1 MQGQDNAATVDRQPG
16 LRSERGAG
24 RLTRVIACPACGE
37 VNAVFVCA
45 SCGAELAGEL
55 AAHDRVE
62 AGGDQ
67 TASDG
72 DQTASDQDQTWSDHD
87 QTASDRDQRSA
98 DDDQHAADDD
108 FASGG
113 DASVYHRSVRARQR
127 SAQDRHLVSG
137 LRDETGVVRLET
149 AEGRDRAAEL
159 RDRGAEGRDELAR
172 LHDLEEDT
180 GSNLDDLLVR
190 AQRDRYRAAADRAK
204 AADDRRRAAGDRE
217 QAARERAEARGTQA
231 EAATALTLA
240 TTDELTGTWARR
252 SGLAAVSRELERA
265 HRTGAKLVLAFV
277 DVDGLKAVNDVHGHV
292 AGDALLRLVSDTI
305 RANVRPYDVLVRY
318 GGDELLC
325 AMPNLTA
332 ADARERFEKIVA
344 GLRSVNTGHSVT
356 FGLAEAES
364 TDSLEELIV
373 RADQALLDSRRASQ
387 S

>member
-1 MQGQDNAATVDRQPG
+1 
-16 LRSERGAG
+16 
-24 RLTRVIACPACGE
+24 LTRAIACPACGE
-37 VNAVFVCA
+37 VNAVLVCA
-45 SCGAELAGEL
+45 SCGAELAGEPP
-55 AAHDRVE
+55 AHTRDRDE

-108 FASGG
+108 FAAGG
-113 DASVYHRSVRARQR
+113 DASAYHRSVRARQR

-137 LRDETGVVRLET
+137 LRDETGAVRLET

-180 GSNLDDLLVR
+180 GTNLDDLLVR

-217 QAARERAEARGTQA
+217 QAARERAGARWSQA
-231 EAATALTLA
+231 EAANALTLA
-240 TTDELTGTWARR
+240 TTDELTGAWARR

-277 DVDGLKAVNDVHGHV
+277 DVDGLKAVNDIQGHA
-292 AGDALLRLVSDTI
+292 AGDTLLRLVSDTI

-325 AMPNLTA
+325 AMPNLSA

-373 RADQALLDSRRASQ
+373 RADEALLESRRASQ
-387 S
+387 R